1 MFNARDAFSLL
12 AESDK
17 LDGLLTAAQKMAHP
31 SDPAPTSTAGIQALD
46 DKAAQLQDIAKQG
59 AAAGQSILA
68 QKLAARAQKV
78 AYVQHMMSVLDR
90 IA

>member
-12 AESDK
+12 VESDK

-31 SDPAPTSTAGIQALD
+31 SDSAPTNVAGVQALD
-46 DKAAQLQDIAKQG
+46 DRAAHLQAITKQG
-59 AAAGQSILA
+59 AVAGQAILA

-78 AYVQHMMSVLDR
+78 AYVQHMLSVLDR

>member
-17 LDGLLTAAQKMAHP
+17 LDDLLTTAKKMAHP
-31 SDPAPTSTAGIQALD
+31 SEPGPASTAGLQALD
-46 DKAAQLQDIAKQG
+46 DKAAQLQAMAKQG
-59 AAAGQSILA
+59 AAAGQSIMA

-78 AYVQHMMSVLDR
+78 AYVQHMLNVLDR
-90 IA
+90 IS